1 MRSSLDVLRSAKKYV
16 ATVLPEF
23 EVRLSSEEGAWE
35 RPFCRVA
42 WSTPT
47 LVIPH
52 GARMIECRRT
62 LSVVAWPVEA
72 ESPDQARLD
81 AEAIT
86 ERLLMAFAQ
95 GVHAPSYNT
104 ATGRAHPF
112 RMPIYDW
119 TGIPITETAPDTA
132 RDPRDFADVPE
143 QPSVGDIRDP
153 NADNSRVVTGDF
165 RLRWLRSTAI
175 SIEGETVQTV
185 GVQPS
190 P

>member
-16 ATVLPEF
+16 ASVLPEY

-42 WSTPT
+42 FSTPI

-52 GARMIECRRT
+52 GARDVELRRT
-62 LSVVAWPVEA
+62 LSVVCWPREA
-72 ESPDQARLD
+72 ESAEAARLD
-81 AEAIT
+81 AEALV

-95 GVHAPSYNT
+95 GTHEESFAR
-104 ATGRAHPF
+104 GRAHPF
-112 RMPIYDW
+112 RMPLWDW
-119 TGIPITETAPDTA
+119 DGVALTQTSDV
-132 RDPRDFADVPE
+132 RDERDFADIPE

-153 NADNSRVVTGDF
+153 NSDLSRLVTADL
-165 RLRWLRSTAI
+165 RLRWMRSTRVPV
-175 SIEGETVQTV
+175 EGKTVRTV
-185 GVQPS
+185 GVQPT